1 MKTSA
6 ILALSLMLIFSC
18 TQVIFENPQ
27 PMDGKSLNKI
37 PTELQGSY
45 SFVILNEETIMEIGE
60 NFINGDDGKAYLSD
74 SVVLKKVGNR
84 YVVNKLITQADDET
98 KGKWQAYVLEDKG
111 CGFVKATSFFIN
123 SDSYVQPFLAYSKGT
138 QVGEGQEKSIIV
150 NATADQFN
158 TILADDS
165 ITVSMILE
173 RIK

>member
-1 MKTSA
+1 MKKTV
-6 ILALSLMLIFSC
+6 ILVLATIVFFSC

-27 PMDGKSLNKI
+27 PADGKALNKM
-37 PTELQGSY
+37 PAELQGSY

-60 NFINGDDGKAYLSD
+60 NFIDGDDGKAFLSD

-84 YVVNKLITQADDET
+84 YVVNKKITEAQDET
-98 KGKWQAYVLEDKG
+98 NGKWQAYVLEDKG

-123 SDSYVQPFLAYSKGT
+123 SDSYVQPFLTYSGGI
-138 QVGEGQEKSIIV
+138 QVGDGQEKSIIV
-150 NATADQFN
+150 KSGADQFN
-158 TILADDS
+158 TMLADDS